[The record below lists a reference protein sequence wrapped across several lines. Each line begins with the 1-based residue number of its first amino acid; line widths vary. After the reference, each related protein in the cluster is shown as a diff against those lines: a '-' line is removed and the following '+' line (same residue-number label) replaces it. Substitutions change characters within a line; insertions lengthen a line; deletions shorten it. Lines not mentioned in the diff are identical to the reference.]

1 MGGHAH
7 GDVAAQITLDCLGGA
22 FRSEAKPKIADP
34 DRFLF
39 NIIGRAHAMIL
50 HQTQRLGLAQDA
62 ASSPRTTVV
71 ACLVQDGYAY
81 WSFVGDSRLYVL
93 RDGRILARTRD
104 HTPVQMLIDA
114 GRIREEAAATHPDR
128 NKLLQCLGG
137 PRAPRV
143 EPTAHARLAE
153 DDVVLLCS
161 DGFWGPLTQRQL
173 LMGVL
178 GKDLKKALPELI
190 TLAETRAGPRC
201 DNISVL
207 AIQWQTKAVAA
218 PVEPMTVPMDEA
230 ADRRARLHRH
240 RARFHA
246 HVRRRDRAPDRRD
259 QEGAEEARPRQQ
271 MRPGGRKADELRA
284 VRMTRGY
291 TRHAEGSVLVEFG
304 DTKVLCTASVEERVP
319 PFLRDKGRGWVT
331 AEYGMLP
338 RATHTRGDREAA
350 RGKQSRPHAGD
361 PAPDRPR
368 AARGD
373 RPAGAGRA
381 HASRSTA
388 TCCRPTAARA
398 PPRSPARSS
407 PCTTRLRWMLR
418 QGHDRRRCR

>member
-1 MGGHAH
+1 MKYTIFQESRIGKRPYQQDRLGHWHTKDALFLVVADGMGGHAH

-22 FRSEAKPKIADP
+22 FRSEAKPRIADP

-39 NIIGRAHAMIL
+39 NLVGRAHAMIL

-71 ACLVQDGYAY
+71 ACLVQDGYAH
-81 WSFVGDSRLYVL
+81 WTFVGDSRLYVL

-178 GKDLKKALPELI
+178 GKDLRKALPELI

-207 AIQWQTKAVAA
+207 ALHWQNKAVAA

-230 ADRRARLHRH
+230 PTD
-240 RARFHA
+240 
-246 HVRRRDRAPDRRD
+246 VRDFTATEPDFMHMSD
-259 QEGAEEARPRQQ
+259 AEIERQIAEIKKALKKHD
-271 MRPGGRKADELRA
+271 PGGK
-284 VRMTRGY
+284 
-291 TRHAEGSVLVEFG
+291 
-304 DTKVLCTASVEERVP
+304 
-319 PFLRDKGRGWVT
+319 
-331 AEYGMLP
+331 
-338 RATHTRGDREAA
+338 
-350 RGKQSRPHAGD
+350 
-361 PAPDRPR
+361 
-368 AARGD
+368 
-373 RPAGAGRA
+373 
-381 HASRSTA
+381 
-388 TCCRPTAARA
+388 
-398 PPRSPARSS
+398 
-407 PCTTRLRWMLR
+407 
-418 QGHDRRRCR
+418 

>member
-1 MGGHAH
+1 MKYTVFEESRIGKRPYQQDRLGHWHTKDALFLALADGMGGHAH

-22 FRSEAKPKIADP
+22 FRSEAKPRIADP

-39 NIIGRAHAMIL
+39 NIISRAHAMIL

-114 GRIREEAAATHPDR
+114 GRIREEAAAAHPDR

-137 PRAPRV
+137 PRPPRV

-153 DDVVLLCS
+153 DDVMLLCS

-173 LMGVL
+173 LMGML

-207 AIQWQTKAVAA
+207 AIHWQDKAVAA
-218 PVEPMTVPMDEA
+218 PVEPATVPMNEA
-230 ADRRARLHRH
+230 PAD
-240 RARFHA
+240 
-246 HVRRRDRAPDRRD
+246 VRDFSATEPDFMRMSD
-259 QEGAEEARPRQQ
+259 AEIERQIAEIKKALKKHD
-271 MRPGGRKADELRA
+271 PGRK
-284 VRMTRGY
+284 
-291 TRHAEGSVLVEFG
+291 
-304 DTKVLCTASVEERVP
+304 
-319 PFLRDKGRGWVT
+319 
-331 AEYGMLP
+331 
-338 RATHTRGDREAA
+338 
-350 RGKQSRPHAGD
+350 
-361 PAPDRPR
+361 
-368 AARGD
+368 
-373 RPAGAGRA
+373 
-381 HASRSTA
+381 
-388 TCCRPTAARA
+388 
-398 PPRSPARSS
+398 
-407 PCTTRLRWMLR
+407 
-418 QGHDRRRCR
+418 